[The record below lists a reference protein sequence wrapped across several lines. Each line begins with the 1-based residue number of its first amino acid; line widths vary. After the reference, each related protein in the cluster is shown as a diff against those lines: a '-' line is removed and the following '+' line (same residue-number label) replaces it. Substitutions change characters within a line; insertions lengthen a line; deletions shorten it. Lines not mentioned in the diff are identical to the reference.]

1 MFLLL
6 ILGVVTTAAAFPTE
20 FLWFWVPKEKVGVVQ
35 SILTSFGV
43 ALISAGVLLVFEPRL
58 RTAVRK
64 STESAVESATS
75 TIRDEILNDVQE
87 NIDSK
92 FSTLQ
97 ERIDSAINAGIAD
110 EDAKLAGF
118 KGDLSYEYAR
128 KTMESASESNA
139 IYFKGLLVNATDEPT
154 GLYFGLSLQADP
166 QVQQSYNFGRTPLP
180 IEEYDLYVVARVG
193 YSTTWKRTIYWH
205 PSEELSSPV
214 EELLKK
220 LEASGDWGRGKNV
233 DWDGVHERLVHG
245 LEAAIKSRRQE
256 ADSYHLA
263 APLTEYVEFEQQ
275 WFITE
280 TSVECPE
287 IDWKHEFRDAPDY
300 FLGLQR
306 GKAQERPPLP
316 SKPEQVGQDVWNYLV
331 TQMK

>member
-6 ILGVVTTAAAFPTE
+6 ILGVLTTTAAFPTE
-20 FLWFWVPKEKVGVVQ
+20 FLWSWVPKEKVGVVQ

-75 TIRDEILNDVQE
+75 TIRDDIMSDVKVDIE
-87 NIDSK
+87 SK

-97 ERIDSAINAGIAD
+97 ERIDSAISAGIAD
-110 EDAKLAGF
+110 EDAMLAGF

-128 KTMESASESNA
+128 ETMESASESNA
-139 IYFKGLLVNATDEPT
+139 IYFNSLLVNATNDPN

-166 QVQQSYNFGRTPLP
+166 QVQQSYDFGRTPLP
-180 IEEYDLYVVARVG
+180 IEEFDLYVVARVG
-193 YSTTWKRTIYWH
+193 CSTTWKRDVYWR
-205 PSEELSSPV
+205 PDEELSAPV

-287 IDWKHEFRDAPDY
+287 IDWKHEFQDAPDHVLQLR
-300 FLGLQR
+300 LGR
-306 GKAQERPPLP
+306 TPERPPLP
-316 SKPEQVGQDVWNYLV
+316 SKPDQVGQDVWEYLLAR
-331 TQMK
+331 MK